1 MKKELK
7 QQGAANLEPIVTS
20 IAQEQTA
27 QTDKAYIK
35 KLKRHARNLKKQWK
49 RASKKLEKLKKA
61 FQKAK
66 KKQKDTATELAVQV
80 ADCKSERKE
89 LRQAFKTAKEAIRAL
104 KNAA

>member
-1 MKKELK
+1 MKKELD
-7 QQGAANLEPIVTS
+7 QQGAANLEPIVTT
-20 IAQEQTA
+20 TA
-27 QTDKAYIK
+27 HDQSEPTDKAYIK
-35 KLKRHARNLKKQWK
+35 KLKRHAHNLKKQWK

-66 KKQKDTATELAVQV
+66 KKQKDTANELAVQV

-104 KNAA
+104 KKAA